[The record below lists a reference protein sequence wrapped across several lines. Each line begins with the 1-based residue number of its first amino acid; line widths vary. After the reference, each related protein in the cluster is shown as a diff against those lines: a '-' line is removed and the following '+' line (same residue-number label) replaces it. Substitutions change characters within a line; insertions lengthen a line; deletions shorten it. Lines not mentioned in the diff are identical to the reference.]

1 MCYSKY
7 SVKIMEVIIMANE
20 KKKFCI
26 NDAIARAN
34 ELRLNV
40 LSDEQ
45 KYTWV
50 YELEC
55 RVCEMMGKDIPKK
68 NFPENIELSLPEA
81 HSDVYVKHLVAKIDY
96 YNGEMG
102 LYANDMEVFNQA
114 MDDACSWW
122 IRHNKPARARRW
134 VV

>member
-1 MCYSKY
+1 
-7 SVKIMEVIIMANE
+7 MANE

-26 NDAIARAN
+26 NDAMARAN

-55 RVCEMMGKDIPKK
+55 RVCEMMGKAAPEK
-68 NFPENIELSLPEA
+68 NFPANIELSLPEA
-81 HSDVYVKHLVAKIDY
+81 HQDVYVKHLVARIDY

-102 LYANDMEVFNQA
+102 MYANDMEVFNQA

-122 IRHNKPARARRW
+122 IRHNKPTSPRRW